1 MQGIIKR
8 QASWCTG
15 YCSRFE
21 ASKGFRSV
29 TRAQGHLPRQN
40 ESGFHHL
47 KVVLHLHSIKLSAF
61 ISAPLYYHSTNSE
74 VKCMQSGHKRDE
86 WERYECCE
94 YIYHLGN
101 SVQKNI
107 SELFSAYC
115 SMCRHMK
122 PHFFYHE
129 FPSPFAVY

>member
-74 VKCMQSGHKRDE
+74 VKCMQSGHKRDNGKDMNAVN
-86 WERYECCE
+86 
-94 YIYHLGN
+94 IFIILGTP
-101 SVQKNI
+101 SRKNI

-122 PHFFYHE
+122 PHFFL
-129 FPSPFAVY
+129 S